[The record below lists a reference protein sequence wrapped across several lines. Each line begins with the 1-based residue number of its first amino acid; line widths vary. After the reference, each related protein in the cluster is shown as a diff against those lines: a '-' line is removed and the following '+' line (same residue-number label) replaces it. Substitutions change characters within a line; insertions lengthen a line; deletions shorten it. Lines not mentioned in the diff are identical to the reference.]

1 MSIELKLLQVLSNS
15 SVNNL
20 LAKSGFKTQLEKKK
34 KNLTYSDDQKASL
47 KVHMLCF
54 K

>member
-20 LAKSGFKTQLEKKK
+20 SAKSGFKTQWKKK
-34 KNLTYSDDQKASL
+34 KKTYSDDQKASL